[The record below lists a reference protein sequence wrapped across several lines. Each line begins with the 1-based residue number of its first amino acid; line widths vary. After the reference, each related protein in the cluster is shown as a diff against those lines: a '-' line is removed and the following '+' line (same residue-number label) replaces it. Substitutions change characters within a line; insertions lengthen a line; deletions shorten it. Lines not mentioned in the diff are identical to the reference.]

1 MKFQFDISTVSKS
14 TTKKTES
21 LSKSG
26 YTLIDAYLILS
37 KLMWTKW
44 EVNQRLKVNY
54 TIIYIAFILQSW
66 IKIDETQLFILRIIY
81 M

>member
-37 KLMWTKW
+37 KLM
-44 EVNQRLKVNY
+44 
-54 TIIYIAFILQSW
+54 
-66 IKIDETQLFILRIIY
+66 
-81 M
+81 